1 MRRLARAADCGMIGR
16 EVTMSHAALA
26 EKHAKLVSEI
36 QYHDHRYYVLDDP
49 GISDFEYDRL
59 YRTLVELE
67 AEHPELA
74 TKDSPT
80 QRVGAK
86 PRGDLVNVT
95 HVAPMTSLDN
105 TYSEAELREF
115 IRRVTENLG
124 HAEVVRFCIEPKLDG
139 ASVELVY
146 NKGRFVQGSTR
157 GDGTV
162 GEDITENLRTLRSL
176 PLVIDHPG
184 PLTLRAEVVIF
195 RRDLE
200 QVNERRIL
208 EGEQPFANPR
218 NAASGSL
225 RMLDPRVVATRP
237 LRAFIW
243 QCLEGASIAPSH
255 AAVLDQLASLGLP
268 MHRQHKVCDTIDG
281 IMAYL
286 ADLQASRA
294 QLPFEIDGAVVKV
307 DSFDQQLRLGKTA
320 KFPRWAIAYKF
331 AAERAQTRLLDI
343 VVQVGRTGVLTPV
356 AVLEPVQLSGTVV
369 SRASLHNQQ
378 NIETLDVRLGDTV
391 TIEKAGE
398 IIPQVVGVEL
408 GLRPTDTSPYRMPAN
423 CPNCGTDIARRGDEA
438 ALRCPNAHCSAIIKQ
453 AIWHFSRRFT
463 MDIDHL
469 GESVIDQLVE
479 RKLVADVADLY
490 QLTTESLRTL
500 ERMGP
505 KSIENLLN
513 SIAESKN
520 RPLER
525 LIAGIGIELIGQVAS
540 RQLAEVT
547 GTLDNLMAWNAEEA
561 RRRLS
566 SIEGFGPK

>member
-1 MRRLARAADCGMIGR
+1 M
-16 EVTMSHAALA
+16 
-26 EKHAKLVSEI
+26 
-36 QYHDHRYYVLDDP
+36 
-49 GISDFEYDRL
+49 
-59 YRTLVELE
+59 
-67 AEHPELA
+67 
-74 TKDSPT
+74 
-80 QRVGAK
+80 
-86 PRGDLVNVT
+86 
-95 HVAPMTSLDN
+95 
-105 TYSEAELREF
+105 
-115 IRRVTENLG
+115 
-124 HAEVVRFCIEPKLDG
+124 
-139 ASVELVY
+139 
-146 NKGRFVQGSTR
+146 
-157 GDGTV
+157 
-162 GEDITENLRTLRSL
+162 
-176 PLVIDHPG
+176 
-184 PLTLRAEVVIF
+184 IF

-200 QVNERRIL
+200 RVNERRIL

-243 QCLEGASIAPSH
+243 QCLEGASMATSH

-268 MHRQHKVCDTIDG
+268 MHRQHKICDTIDE
-281 IMAYL
+281 IMAHL
-286 ADLQASRA
+286 AELEASRA

-331 AAERAQTRLLDI
+331 AAERVQTRLLDI
-343 VVQVGRTGVLTPV
+343 AVQVGRTGVLTPV
-356 AVLEPVQLSGTVV
+356 AVLEPVQLAGTVV

-398 IIPQVVGVEL
+398 IIPQVVAVEL
-408 GLRPTDTSPYRMPAN
+408 SLRSAGTSPYRMPAN
-423 CPNCGTDIARRGDEA
+423 CPNCGTDIVRRGDEA
-438 ALRCPNAHCSAIIKQ
+438 ALRCPNAQCSAVIKQ
-453 AIWHFSRRFT
+453 SIWHFSRRFA
-463 MDIDHL
+463 MNIDHL

-500 ERMGP
+500 ERTGP

-513 SIAESKN
+513 AIAASKD

-540 RQLAEVT
+540 RQLAEAA
-547 GTLDNLMAWNAEEA
+547 GSLDHLLTWNADEVQ
-561 RRRLS
+561 RQLS
-566 SIEGFGPK
+566 AIEGFGPKMIESVTAYLTDNGKRVLLQEIGCIGRLARSNGDRTPWRRAPHGQELLRHRRAVPAPRGRARLDCQRGWDRARQGEERHPFSRCR